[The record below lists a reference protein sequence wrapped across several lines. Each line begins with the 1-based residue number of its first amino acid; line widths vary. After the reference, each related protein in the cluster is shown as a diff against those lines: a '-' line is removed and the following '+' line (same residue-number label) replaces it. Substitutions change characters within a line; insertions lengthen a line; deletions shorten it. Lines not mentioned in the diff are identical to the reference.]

1 MLNRFKKWTM
11 CLECA
16 TIQCG
21 IHSRHSD
28 FRRDEYHYKDCFGK
42 ERIISSYRL
51 EMTARIVGNVRKHWE
66 NA

>member
-1 MLNRFKKWTM
+1 MDVFVHIL
-11 CLECA
+11 
-16 TIQCG
+16 
-21 IHSRHSD
+21 SS
-28 FRRDEYHYKDCFGK
+28 RDEYHYKDCFGK